1 MDELLYGRIVSKSEL
16 DYLPEEDCQV
26 KSMIEEGRYIL
37 CNRCISKHLKEEV
50 RLPIGAYFCPS
61 CLKLGRVRS
70 DESLYHLKQ
79 VDFPKRDESVLSWSG
94 QLTDLQNKI
103 SEELLQALKDKEEI
117 WVHAVTGAGK
127 TEMTYQV
134 VAKIINEGGSVG
146 FASPRVDV
154 CLELYKRLV
163 KDFSLD
169 ICLLHADGDKY
180 FRSQLTILTTHQ
192 LLRFKEAFD
201 LLIIDEVDAFPFK
214 DNELLYQAAEK
225 ARRKCSCLIYLTAT
239 ATNNLD
245 QKVKSGHLKKATL
258 ARRFH
263 GKPLVIPQN
272 IWCHIP
278 WDLRKLPKKLISYL
292 RRQRATGY
300 PLLIFVPV
308 IGFGQKFTAAL
319 KDILRQERIAFVSSL
334 SEDRKEQVEKFREGQ
349 LDILVTTTILERGV
363 TFPRV
368 DVFILQA
375 NHRLFN
381 SSSLVQIGGR
391 VGRSMERPDGLI
403 YFFHDGKSQA
413 MNKAIKEIKLMNK
426 LGGF

>member
-1 MDELLYGRIVSKSEL
+1 MDELLYGRIISKSEL
-16 DYLPEEDCQV
+16 DYEPSEKCQV
-26 KSMIEEGRYIL
+26 KAMTEDGKYII
-37 CNRCISKHLKEEV
+37 CNRCTVKNNKADVL
-50 RLPIGAYFCPS
+50 LPIGAYFCPD

-70 DESLYHLKQ
+70 DEFLYHLEQ
-79 VDFPKRDESVLSWSG
+79 VDFPRPDQNVLTWQG
-94 QLTDLQNKI
+94 QLTDLQEAVSKQ
-103 SEELLQALKDKEEI
+103 LLQALKNKEEI

-134 VAKIINEGGSVG
+134 VAEVINQGGIVG

-154 CLELYKRLV
+154 CLELYKRMV
-163 KDFSLD
+163 KDFNID

-201 LLIIDEVDAFPFK
+201 LLIIDEVDAFPFR
-214 DNELLYQAAEK
+214 DNNLLYRAARK
-225 ARRKCSCLIYLTAT
+225 SRRQGSCLIYLTAT
-239 ATNNLD
+239 ATDNLNG
-245 QKVKSGHLKKATL
+245 QVKAGTLKKATL

-263 GKPLVIPQN
+263 GKPLVLPQN
-272 IWCHIP
+272 IWCQIP
-278 WDLRKLPKKLISYL
+278 WNLKELPKKFIGYL
-292 RRQRATGY
+292 KRQRVSGY

-308 IGFGQKFTAAL
+308 ISFGQKFTDLL
-319 KDILRQERIAFVSSL
+319 KTILLEEQIAFVSSL
-334 SEDRKEQVEKFREGQ
+334 SEDRKEQIDKFREGQ
-349 LDILVTTTILERGV
+349 IDILVTTTILERGV

-375 NHRLFN
+375 NHRLFT
-381 SSSLVQIGGR
+381 SSSLVQIAGR

-403 YFFHDGKSQA
+403 YFFHNGKSRA
-413 MNKAIKEIKLMNK
+413 MVKAQKEIKLMNR